1 MLEKA
6 YDDSEVD
13 AVLWSDLSSDF
24 TRDDSTTII
33 NAMNELEV
41 EGLISI
47 RKVRKALA
55 SDPQDW
61 GILLLVR
68 KERSNVAYLGILMR
82 FALL

>member
-24 TRDDSTTII
+24 TRDDITTII
-33 NAMNELEV
+33 NAMNELQV

-61 GILLLVR
+61 GIKLSVR
-68 KERSNVAYLGILMR
+68 KERSCVM
-82 FALL
+82 